1 MRRSRENRPRCC
13 QGLFLC
19 VLEGYTRVQPK
30 KVATADSEWRRVK
43 KLSYRKA
50 GELWSSFIREWL
62 PVSKPPRHR
71 AAGMGSE
78 PGKIS
83 RMASRF
89 QKPLVDSIRLQS
101 AYFGAFGAFS
111 CFPLLFDEFHRMTL
125 EALILRL
132 SSDFRVE
139 PTVGI
144 EPTTG
149 GLQNRCSTA
158 ELCWPIFSGERD

>member
-1 MRRSRENRPRCC
+1 MRGGSIKKSGNAKSRNS
-13 QGLFLC
+13 G
-19 VLEGYTRVQPK
+19 GYTRVQPK